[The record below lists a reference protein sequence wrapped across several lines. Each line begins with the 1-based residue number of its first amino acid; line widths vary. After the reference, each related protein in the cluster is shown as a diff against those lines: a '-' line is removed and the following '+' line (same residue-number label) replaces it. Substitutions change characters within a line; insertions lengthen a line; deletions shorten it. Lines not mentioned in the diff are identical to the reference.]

1 MRNYI
6 ERAQDFIQHIYPFIE
21 DVQYDVYN
29 LGYAIE
35 QYNQRFN
42 RKVLFRHGISRIAL
56 ITSDYVIKY
65 NFDEDE
71 VACVGGCED
80 EMRIYSI
87 AKREGFAYLFAE
99 ITRFYYGG
107 KNFYIMPRIRGIG
120 SHEWD
125 YADAFMTDE
134 EEQFCNSLHITDLHC
149 NNYGFRKGHV
159 CLVDYACGLEEERT
173 EYNTSSSSSSS
184 SSSFNLLSSL
194 RN

>member
-1 MRNYI
+1 MRSYI

-29 LGYAIE
+29 LGYAID

-65 NFDEDE
+65 NFDESQ

-87 AKREGFAYLFAE
+87 AKREGFAHLFAE
-99 ITRFYYGG
+99 ITRFMFDN
-107 KNFYIMPRIRGIG
+107 KCFYIMPRINGIG
-120 SHEWD
+120 KYEWD
-125 YADAFMTDE
+125 YADNFMTE
-134 EEQFCNSLHITDLHC
+134 EEEKFCNSLHITDLHC
-149 NNYGFRKGHV
+149 NNYGFHNGHV

-173 EYNTSSSSSSS
+173 DYNSSDYYDSESAEISHS
-184 SSSFNLLSSL
+184 
-194 RN
+194 